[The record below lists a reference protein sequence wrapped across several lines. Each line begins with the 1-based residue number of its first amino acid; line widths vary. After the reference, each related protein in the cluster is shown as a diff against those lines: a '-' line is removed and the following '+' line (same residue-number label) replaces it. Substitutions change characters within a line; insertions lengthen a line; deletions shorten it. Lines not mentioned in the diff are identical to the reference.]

1 MEHIM
6 KAYKGIFKKK
16 NGDSR
21 TMVFSR
27 IDDLPSQFVASK
39 IQGAGN
45 EQKYPDGMELVWDLE
60 SDDFRVF
67 NWKTSEGMLKM
78 FDIEEDLFIE

>member
-1 MEHIM
+1 M
-6 KAYKGIFKKK
+6 
-16 NGDSR
+16 S
-21 TMVFSR
+21 SLQ
-27 IDDLPSQFVASK
+27 LPSVYKLIELESCGSTNDEARKLASS
-39 IQGAGN
+39 G

-67 NWKTSEGMLKM
+67 NWRTCEGMPKM

>member
-1 MEHIM
+1 M

-16 NGDSR
+16 NG
-21 TMVFSR
+21 
-27 IDDLPSQFVASK
+27 
-39 IQGAGN
+39 
-45 EQKYPDGMELVWDLE
+45 E

-67 NWKTSEGMLKM
+67 NWRTCDGMPKM